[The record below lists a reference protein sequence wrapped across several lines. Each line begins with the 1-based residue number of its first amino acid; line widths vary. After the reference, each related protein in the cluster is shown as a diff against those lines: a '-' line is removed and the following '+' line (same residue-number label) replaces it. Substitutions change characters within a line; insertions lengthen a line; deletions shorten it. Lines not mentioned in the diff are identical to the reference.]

1 MNQEKILLVIDQGTS
16 RTKACLWNDRLELL
30 STGYCPV
37 EREMPRDGY
46 VEEDPEGIWRSVLA
60 STEQALTEARV
71 PANRIAAVGLANQG
85 ESVLAW
91 RAEDQAPLYPA
102 IIWQDLRTVAECQR
116 LASDHNLARL
126 IRERT
131 GLFIH
136 PYFSASK
143 LGWLCRNV
151 VAVRTALRKG
161 TLRLGTLDAWL
172 LARIS
177 GGKVFVT
184 DHSTASR
191 TMLFDITRLAWD
203 HELCRIF
210 SVPLEF
216 LPKPVA
222 SAQLVG
228 TTDPNRF
235 LGIEAP
241 IAALV
246 CDQPAALL
254 GHNCTSSGDTKCTLG
269 TGAFVL
275 MNIGNQPQLRVRGLL
290 TSLGWS
296 ISEGSPSYYLEGGIF
311 FAGALAQWFCNN
323 VGLIENPEEIETISR
338 QIGSTEGVYFVP
350 ALSGL
355 AAPHWN
361 PLVRGVIL
369 GLSSKSGKA
378 HIARAAM
385 EGVAFRLREIVDL
398 MDQFHPI
405 TGLKVDGGVTA
416 NPLWMQIIADMLGRP
431 IIVSRVRE
439 ATALGV
445 AKLAWTTL
453 EGPQSEKKLQAH
465 ELDIHA
471 VFQPRLS
478 VEEREQRFRKW
489 KKAVSMALNWQSAK
503 EGDCE

>member
-1 MNQEKILLVIDQGTS
+1 
-16 RTKACLWNDRLELL
+16 
-30 STGYCPV
+30 
-37 EREMPRDGY
+37 
-46 VEEDPEGIWRSVLA
+46 
-60 STEQALTEARV
+60 
-71 PANRIAAVGLANQG
+71 
-85 ESVLAW
+85 
-91 RAEDQAPLYPA
+91 
-102 IIWQDLRTVAECQR
+102 
-116 LASDHNLARL
+116 
-126 IRERT
+126 
-131 GLFIH
+131 
-136 PYFSASK
+136 
-143 LGWLCRNV
+143 
-151 VAVRTALRKG
+151 
-161 TLRLGTLDAWL
+161 
-172 LARIS
+172 
-177 GGKVFVT
+177 
-184 DHSTASR
+184 
-191 TMLFDITRLAWD
+191 MLFDITRLAWD